1 MSIFHSI
8 YKKKKKKNPYC
19 SGQNETYFF
28 FLQNISPNIFGEIQ
42 NREMQL
48 WNHKISKIKIGD
60 KTPCKK
66 ADVVF
71 DEC

>member
-1 MSIFHSI
+1 MRH
-8 YKKKKKKNPYC
+8 
-19 SGQNETYFF
+19 TF

-42 NREMQL
+42 NRDIHREIQL

-66 ADVVF
+66 VGCCF
-71 DEC
+71 